1 MSTMADYTQQEVEKM
16 MVAPMLVSMYVMG
29 ASVSGPIGLVKEMM
43 AGVETAVK
51 IGKASEPGSLLNG
64 LFSEENMKAQQ
75 DKMQQGT
82 KESTQG
88 AQNMEQAQ
96 AKMLADLQLAVGIV
110 AMKGSP
116 EELATYKQLLVQS
129 AENVANAAK
138 EGGFM
143 GIGGVVVNDAEKQ
156 AIAAI
161 TAALDA
167 PAAPD
172 AVTAALSAE
181 AAAAQAPAAE
191 IPAAETP
198 AAEAAAPVS
207 ETPPPA

>member
-1 MSTMADYTQQEVEKM
+1 MSTMADYTQDEIEKM

-51 IGKASEPGSLLNG
+51 VGKASEPGSLFNA

-88 AQNMEQAQ
+88 AQNMDEAK
-96 AKMLADLQLAVGIV
+96 AKMLADLQAAVGIV
-110 AMKGSP
+110 AAKGSP
-116 EELATYKQLLVQS
+116 EELTTYKQMMVQA

-156 AIAAI
+156 AITEI
-161 TAALDA
+161 SAALENPILPSAQPPAEPATAETSDAA
-167 PAAPD
+167 PAAPSD
-172 AVTAALSAE
+172 E
-181 AAAAQAPAAE
+181 AKPAPAA
-191 IPAAETP
+191 
-198 AAEAAAPVS
+198 
-207 ETPPPA
+207 

>member
-1 MSTMADYTQQEVEKM
+1 MSTMADYTQQEIEKM

-51 IGKASEPGSLLNG
+51 VGKASEPGSLLNG

-88 AQNMEQAQ
+88 AQNMDEAQ
-96 AKMLADLQLAVGIV
+96 AKMLGDLQLAIGIV

-116 EELATYKQLLVQS
+116 EELATYKQLLVQA

-143 GIGGVVVNDAEKQ
+143 GIGGVVVNDAEKK
-156 AIAAI
+156 AI
-161 TAALDA
+161 TEIAAALDA

-172 AVTAALSAE
+172 AVTAALNAE
-181 AAAAQAPAAE
+181 AAAAQSPAAAAPAAE
-191 IPAAETP
+191 APAPASDAPPAA
-198 AAEAAAPVS
+198 
-207 ETPPPA
+207 